1 MFGNEVIEEEEE
13 KESILSQPVLELTQ
27 GLKLTMSKKLDRP
40 RIKNDDNYSSQQ
52 S

>member
-13 KESILSQPVLELTQ
+13 KESILSQPLELTQ
-27 GLKLTMSKKLDRP
+27 GLKLSMSKKLDRP
-40 RIKNDDNYSSQQ
+40 NLKNEDNYSSQQ